1 MIKTHIELNDDGEHL
16 ASVIQT
22 DDRVG
27 PLTSDDRAHLMRIDA
42 RLAEDFD
49 IGSMSISLAK
59 KKAEKDRAAS
69 PKDIAGRAR
78 MFAISRKLKIS
89 LSEAADHLIR
99 IAGETESPDSS
110 NC

>member
-1 MIKTHIELNDDGEHL
+1 MINTHIELNADGERS
-16 ASVIQT
+16 AAVIHT
-22 DDRVG
+22 DDPVG

-42 RLAEDFD
+42 RLAKDFH
-49 IGSMSISLAK
+49 IGVMSISLAK
-59 KKAEKDRAAS
+59 KKAAKDRVAS
-69 PKDIAGRAR
+69 PKDIVGRAR
-78 MFAISRKLKIS
+78 MFAISRKLKIP